1 MKRTK
6 KASYFLFGVITT
18 LLLVNM
24 VVPALAIGLE
34 KLISVSTGVNI
45 YADGV
50 KLDPKDANG
59 NPVDVF
65 IYNGTTYLPVRA
77 VSDAL
82 GVPVQWDGN
91 TRSVYLGTQPGT
103 KQYLLTVCPPYQT
116 SGFNNLTTVTMAGE
130 KYANCCSIRGKG
142 FALFNLNG
150 QYNTLSFDVGHIDGV
165 AMSGCE
171 FNIYLDGVLALSVD
185 LTGEM
190 LPEHYEIP
198 LNGALQMKF
207 EEASRYGGYYG
218 IANIEIE

>member
-1 MKRTK
+1 M
-6 KASYFLFGVITT
+6 
-18 LLLVNM
+18 
-24 VVPALAIGLE
+24 
-34 KLISVSTGVNI
+34 
-45 YADGV
+45 
-50 KLDPKDANG
+50 
-59 NPVDVF
+59 
-65 IYNGTTYLPVRA
+65 
-77 VSDAL
+77 
-82 GVPVQWDGN
+82 
-91 TRSVYLGTQPGT
+91 
-103 KQYLLTVCPPYQT
+103 
-116 SGFNNLTTVTMAGE
+116 
-130 KYANCCSIRGKG
+130 
-142 FALFNLNG
+142 FNLNG